1 MADAVLIMK
10 IQKLNIENFR
20 GIRRAQLDDLP
31 DNVIIAGPNGT
42 GKSCLFDAIR
52 LTKSLYGGYRKEREY
67 ENFARTKSKTQC
79 GG

>member
-1 MADAVLIMK
+1 MTDAVLIMK
-10 IQKLNIENFR
+10 IPKLNIENFR

-52 LTKSLYGGYRKEREY
+52 LTKSPYGGYRKERDTRI
-67 ENFARTKSKTQC
+67 FSKN
-79 GG
+79 